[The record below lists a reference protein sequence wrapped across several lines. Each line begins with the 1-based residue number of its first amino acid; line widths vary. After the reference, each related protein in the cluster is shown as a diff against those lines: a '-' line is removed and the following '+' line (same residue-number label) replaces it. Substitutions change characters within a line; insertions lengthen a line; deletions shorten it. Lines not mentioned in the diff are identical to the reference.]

1 MQGVPD
7 TQGLLA
13 YPPLSLQELLFRL
26 LIALILGAIVGL
38 ERQIR
43 RKSAG
48 LRTYML
54 TCLGTAFLILV
65 PIQAGM
71 AQQDFSAV
79 SRIMQGT
86 ITGIGFIGGGTILH
100 YGNRSGTKAEMRPH
114 GLTSAAAIWVSCGL
128 GFAAGFG
135 LWELGLIGAFLTWFI
150 LDIVKRIEPHPDND

>member
-1 MQGVPD
+1 MQGIAA
-7 TQGLLA
+7 TESSSA
-13 YPPLSLQELLFRL
+13 YLPLSFQELLFRL
-26 LIALILGAIVGL
+26 TIALILGAIIGL

-54 TCLGTAFLILV
+54 TCLGTAFLVLV

-71 AQQDFSAV
+71 AVQDFGGI

-100 YGNRSGTKAEMRPH
+100 GNRNGNKEEMRAH
-114 GLTSAAAIWVSCGL
+114 GLTSAASIWVSCGL

-135 LWELGLIGAFLTWFI
+135 LWELGLIGAVLTWFI
-150 LDIVKRIEPHPDND
+150 LDIVKRVEPHPEHD